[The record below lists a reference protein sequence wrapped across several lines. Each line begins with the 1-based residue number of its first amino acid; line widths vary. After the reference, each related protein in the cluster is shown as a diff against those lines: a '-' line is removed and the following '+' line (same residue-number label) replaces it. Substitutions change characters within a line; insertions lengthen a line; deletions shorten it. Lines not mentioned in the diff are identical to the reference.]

1 MNDNIPLAE
10 DILRGADAIAA
21 HLGLDRRTVY
31 HAASTGQLPVFH
43 IGAIV
48 HARKS
53 RLMAWIE
60 AQEEQGRAA

>member
-1 MNDNIPLAE
+1 MNDNQPLAA

-21 HLGLDRRTVY
+21 YLGLEKRAVY
-31 HAASTGQLPVFH
+31 HAASTGKLPVFH
-43 IGAIV
+43 IGSIV

-60 AQEEQGRAA
+60 EQESKAA